1 MDNYNFTKGKWKH
14 KKVKRAKLEYDNF
27 IIDEYGNHILKW
39 SNTGNGSHKL
49 TIKESHANGLLVS
62 KSPEMLE
69 KLSEIVNILDIKCT
83 DGCVNKTWGDF
94 QNGNGED
101 VGLEIDKFIK
111 DTKQLIKE
119 ATEL

>member
-1 MDNYNFTKGKWKH
+1 MQNIQQIVNALIDEK
-14 KKVKRAKLEYDNF
+14 AKENN
-27 IIDEYGNHILKW
+27 IIDLNAYAVGALDALEK
-39 SNTGNGSHKL
+39 
-49 TIKESHANGLLVS
+49 S
-62 KSPEMLE
+62 KYTEMLE

-119 ATEL
+119 ATEI

>member
-1 MDNYNFTKGKWKH
+1 MENIQQIVNSLID
-14 KKVKRAKLEYDNF
+14 KKAKENNTIDLNAYAIGALDALE
-27 IIDEYGNHILKW
+27 K
-39 SNTGNGSHKL
+39 
-49 TIKESHANGLLVS
+49 S
-62 KSPEMLE
+62 KDTEMLE

-83 DGCVNKTWGDF
+83 EGCVNKTWGDF

-111 DTKQLIKE
+111 DTEQLIKE

>member
-1 MDNYNFTKGKWKH
+1 MENIQQIVNALIDEK
-14 KKVKRAKLEYDNF
+14 AKENN
-27 IIDEYGNHILKW
+27 IIDLNAYAVGALDALEK
-39 SNTGNGSHKL
+39 
-49 TIKESHANGLLVS
+49 S
-62 KSPEMLE
+62 KYTEMLE

-111 DTKQLIKE
+111 DTKKLIKE

>member
-1 MDNYNFTKGKWKH
+1 MNFKGTRGKW
-14 KKVKRAKLEYDNF
+14 EYLYDGNDYCYD
-27 IIDEYGNHILKW
+27 IVSDYGLICSTVSAGIKDRCNALLI
-39 SNTGNGSHKL
+39 SN
-49 TIKESHANGLLVS
+49 A
-62 KSPEMLE
+62 PETLE
-69 KLSEIVNILDIKCT
+69 KLVEIVNILDIKCT

>member
-1 MDNYNFTKGKWKH
+1 MQNIQQIVNSLID
-14 KKVKRAKLEYDNF
+14 KKAKENNTIDLNAYAVGALDALE
-27 IIDEYGNHILKW
+27 K
-39 SNTGNGSHKL
+39 
-49 TIKESHANGLLVS
+49 S
-62 KSPEMLE
+62 KYTEMLE

>member
-1 MDNYNFTKGKWKH
+1 MQNIQQIVNSLID
-14 KKVKRAKLEYDNF
+14 KKAKENNTIDLDAYAVGALDALE
-27 IIDEYGNHILKW
+27 K
-39 SNTGNGSHKL
+39 
-49 TIKESHANGLLVS
+49 S
-62 KSPEMLE
+62 KYTEMLE

-101 VGLEIDKFIK
+101 VGLEIDRFIK
-111 DTKQLIKE
+111 ESKQLIKE

>member
-1 MDNYNFTKGKWKH
+1 MENIQQIVNSLID
-14 KKVKRAKLEYDNF
+14 KKAKENNTIDLNAYAIGALDALE
-27 IIDEYGNHILKW
+27 K
-39 SNTGNGSHKL
+39 
-49 TIKESHANGLLVS
+49 S
-62 KSPEMLE
+62 KYTEMLE
-69 KLSEIVNILDIKCT
+69 KLSEIVNILNIKCT

-111 DTKQLIKE
+111 DTEQLIKE